1 MAGNW
6 AIFQEF
12 LQNNYN
18 PLAKQVKALTEV
30 DRRNFEGYVAA
41 KVALEMLRKGR
52 TWRERFRALIGKPV
66 FEEIFEREINL
77 FMDKV
82 FQSPE
87 KPVPP
92 PPAQSGLIKPGGVLI
107 KP

>member
-12 LQNNYN
+12 LQEKYN
-18 PLAKQVKALTEV
+18 PLARQVKALTDL
-30 DRRNFEGYVAA
+30 DRRNFEAYVAA
-41 KVALEMLRKGR
+41 KVALEMLKKGR

-66 FEEIFEREINL
+66 FEEIFEREIGL

-82 FQSPE
+82 FKSPE
-87 KPVPP
+87 KPVPAAP
-92 PPAQSGLIKPGGVLI
+92 EQSRIIKPGGTLI